1 MLFVNTENKRIK
13 KGSLRISTFYSG
25 PYHIECVS
33 ETGVIVINSEYLRGL
48 KRDISQV
55 EDTLDDIEA
64 NPLKKKTRKRKF
76 REQTNDADIT
86 WSGYFKIKKIR

>member
-1 MLFVNTENKRIK
+1 MIYTRVTESSRA
-13 KGSLRISTFYSG
+13 SVALA
-25 PYHIECVS
+25 C
-33 ETGVIVINSEYLRGL
+33 L

-55 EDTLDDIEA
+55 EHTLDDIEA